1 MDASGIRLDVWALVL
16 VMLVLLWVWHRK
28 THTRTRQIR
37 GEMFADCL
45 DAIEHPV
52 TKQDDVNF
60 PILTGEY
67 KGYSVRLEPVFDQVT
82 FRKLP
87 SLWMSITV
95 YRPIPVDGTLDYL
108 VRPQNTE
115 FYSPWSRLPYDL
127 DIPHGWPAHA
137 VLRSDV
143 DAAAPLELISPFIG
157 IFQDDPKVKELLI
170 TKSGVRFVYQ
180 IDESQRSHYLVL
192 RQPLFES
199 LRVDRDKMLVVLD
212 SAMNLADALVTRQG
226 KPAAVQVDTARSET
240 ASATKQPFPSLS
252 LQAEM

>member
-1 MDASGIRLDVWALVL
+1 MDVSDFRLDVWALVL
-16 VMLVLLWVWHRK
+16 AMLVLLWLWHRN
-28 THTRTRQIR
+28 TNNRMRQVR

-45 DAIEHPV
+45 AAIEHPV

-67 KGYSVRLEPVFDQVT
+67 KGYSVRLEPVFDQMT

-87 SLWMSITV
+87 SLWMSVTI

-127 DIPHGWPAHA
+127 NIPHGWPAHA

-143 DAAAPLELISPFIG
+143 EAPVPLELISPFIG

-199 LRVDRDKMLVVLD
+199 LRVDRDKLLVVLD
-212 SAMNLADALVTRQG
+212 SAINLADALVEREI
-226 KPAAVQVDTARSET
+226 KPIAVQVEMARPET
-240 ASATKQPFPSLS
+240 TSSTKQPLSSLS

>member
-1 MDASGIRLDVWALVL
+1 MDVGGTRLDVWALVL
-16 VMLVLLWVWHRK
+16 VMFGLLWLWHRN
-28 THTRTRQIR
+28 TRIRTRQVR
-37 GEMFADCL
+37 SEMFGDCL

-52 TKQDDVNF
+52 LEQDDVNF
-60 PILTGEY
+60 PILTGQY
-67 KGYSVRLEPVFDQVT
+67 KGYSVRLEPVFDQMT

-87 SLWMSITV
+87 SLWMSLTV
-95 YRPIPVDGTLDYL
+95 YRSIPVDGTFDYL

-127 DIPHGWPAHA
+127 DIPHGWPPHA

-143 DAAAPLELISPFIG
+143 ETPVPLELISPFIG
-157 IFQDDPKVKELLI
+157 VFQEDPKVKELLI

-199 LRVDRDKMLVVLD
+199 LRVDKVKMQMLLD
-212 SAMNLADALVTRQG
+212 GAIDLSDTLVTRQS
-226 KPAAVQVDTARSET
+226 KPAAMQVDADRLET
-240 ASATKQPFPSLS
+240 ASPTQQLFPALS